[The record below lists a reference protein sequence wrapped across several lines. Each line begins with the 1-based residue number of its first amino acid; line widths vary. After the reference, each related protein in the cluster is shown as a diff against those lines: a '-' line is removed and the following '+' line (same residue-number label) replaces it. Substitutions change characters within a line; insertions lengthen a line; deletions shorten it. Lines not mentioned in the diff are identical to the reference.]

1 MYHSDIDV
9 IFSYSFDEVCNRQIV
24 ASIYMLNDPRYIVA
38 DPRYTISAL
47 HLLPSHTFE
56 FGIPTERISEK
67 RITYSSRVTRAYPH
81 PVQNKLQ
88 LSGPEVM
95 DQS

>member
-1 MYHSDIDV
+1 
-9 IFSYSFDEVCNRQIV
+9 
-24 ASIYMLNDPRYIVA
+24 MLNDPRYTVA
-38 DPRYTISAL
+38 DPRYTSSVL
-47 HLLPSHTFE
+47 HILPSHTLE
-56 FGIPTERISEK
+56 YRAREHWKK